1 MRFLENPGL
10 YALMMLLGFW
20 VMFFSIW
27 DVIFNKGWMYSII
40 AAYITLLFLVFLLVY
55 MRSKLPVVTTEDAF
69 EEFEKTLKG
78 GLYHFKCPT
87 CDGIFA
93 IKKSRSNDKK
103 PVKMTCPDCGKLG
116 IIPETA
122 ACIEGEIPE
131 KKSAGVN
138 FKCEL
143 CGEGVTIWAEGSE
156 MYPDICLYS
165 CPFCGEQK
173 PMQQI

>member
-27 DVIFNKGWMYSII
+27 DIIFNKGWVYSII
-40 AAYITLLFLVFLLVY
+40 AAYVILLFLVFLLVY
-55 MRSKLPVVTTEDAF
+55 MRSKLPIVTTEDAF

-87 CDGIFA
+87 CNGIFA
-93 IKKSRSNDKK
+93 IKRSRSNDKK
-103 PVKMTCPDCGKLG
+103 PVKMTCPDCGELG
-116 IIPETA
+116 ILPEA
-122 ACIEGEIPE
+122 AVCIEEEIPE

-143 CGEGVTIWAEGSE
+143 CGEGVTVWAEGTE
-156 MYPDICLYS
+156 IHPDICLYS